1 MYACDDDDDCRDEY
15 ACLAAED
22 LGDIRIGYTSD
33 DDEGDAPLARNLDN
47 ESAKFCTVDPE
58 D

>member
-1 MYACDDDDDCRDEY
+1 MYLVTTDDCRDEY